1 MSDLDE
7 TLTYEQILRRFE
19 KIFDRKMTPQ
29 GKERILFGCP
39 SGKTLN
45 PRRKVNSVFAR

>member
-19 KIFDRKMTPQ
+19 KIFDRKMTP
-29 GKERILFGCP
+29 KEKSAFFLDLPI
-39 SGKTLN
+39 
-45 PRRKVNSVFAR
+45 RKDAQSEEKS